1 MKEIP
6 RRQVNE
12 KVRILCTDWAK
23 KHHIAGKFGVVIE
36 RGASSF
42 FLGALCTIRLD
53 DTGECVKVYEC
64 SLLGT

>member
-23 KHHIAGKFGVVIE
+23 RHNIAGKYGVVTV
-36 RGASSF
+36 RGATSSF
-42 FLGALCTIRLD
+42 MGALCTIRLD
-53 DTGECVKVYEC
+53 ETGDYVQVHEC
-64 SLLGT
+64 SLLGA